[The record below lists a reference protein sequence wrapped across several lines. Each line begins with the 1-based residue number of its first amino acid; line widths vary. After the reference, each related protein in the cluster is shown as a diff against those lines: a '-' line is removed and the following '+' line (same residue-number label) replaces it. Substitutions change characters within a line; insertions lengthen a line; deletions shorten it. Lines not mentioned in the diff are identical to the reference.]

1 MIAALETA
9 TGVLYI
15 AITMAPLVAAYQ
27 SANGK

>member
-15 AITMAPLVAAYQ
+15 AITMARLVAAYQ